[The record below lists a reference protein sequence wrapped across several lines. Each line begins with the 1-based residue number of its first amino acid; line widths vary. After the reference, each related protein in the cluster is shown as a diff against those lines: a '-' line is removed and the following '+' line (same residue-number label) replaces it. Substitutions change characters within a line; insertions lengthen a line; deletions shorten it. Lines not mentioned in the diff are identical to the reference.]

1 MPYVWIGILAL
12 ALLVEAFT
20 ADFVA
25 IWFFP
30 AALISMVLAFFEV
43 PVPLQILV
51 FALVG
56 LVLVVATRPLCRKLT
71 KGKQAKT
78 NTDALI
84 GEVALVTQEISN
96 IAEQGEVKLN
106 GLRWSA
112 RSEDPA
118 QVIPEGAQVEVLEIK
133 GVKLIVK
140 EIKQEKAI

>member
-1 MPYVWIGILAL
+1 MPYVWIGLLAL

-43 PVPLQILV
+43 PVPVQILV

-56 LVLVVATRPLCRKLT
+56 LALVFATRPLCKRLV
-71 KGKQAKT
+71 KGKRTKT

-84 GEVALVTQEISN
+84 GEVALVTEEISN
-96 IAEQGEVKLN
+96 IAEMGEVRLN

-112 RSEDPA
+112 RAADPTCVISE
-118 QVIPEGAQVEVLEIK
+118 GKQVEVLEIR

-140 EIKQEKAI
+140 EIK

>member
-12 ALLVEAFT
+12 ALLLEAFT
-20 ADFVA
+20 SDLVA

-43 PVPLQILV
+43 PVPVQILV

-56 LVLVVATRPLCRKLT
+56 LALVFATRPLCKKLCR
-71 KGKQAKT
+71 GKQTKT
-78 NTDALI
+78 NADALI
-84 GEVALVTQEISN
+84 GEVALVTEEISN
-96 IAEQGEVKLN
+96 KSEQGEVKLN

-112 RSEDPA
+112 RAEDPA
-118 QVIPEGAQVEVLEIK
+118 RVIPVGEQVEVLEIK

-140 EIKQEKAI
+140 EIK

>member
-20 ADFVA
+20 SDFVA

-30 AALISMVLAFFEV
+30 AALVSMVLAFLA
-43 PVPLQILV
+43 VPLPVQLLV

-56 LVLVVATRPLCRKLT
+56 LVLVFATRPLCKRLSNGRK
-71 KGKQAKT
+71 AKT
-78 NTDALI
+78 NADALV
-84 GEVALVTQEISN
+84 GEVALVTEEISN
-96 IAEQGEVKLN
+96 IKEQGEVKLN

-112 RSEDPA
+112 RAQDPA
-118 QVIPEGAQVEVLEIK
+118 RVIPVGEQVEVLEIR

-140 EIKQEKAI
+140 